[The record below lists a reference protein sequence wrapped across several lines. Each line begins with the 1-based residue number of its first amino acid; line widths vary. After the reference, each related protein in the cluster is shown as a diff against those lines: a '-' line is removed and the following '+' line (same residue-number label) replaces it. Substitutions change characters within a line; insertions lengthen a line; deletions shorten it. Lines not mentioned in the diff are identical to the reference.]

1 MNGSLNL
8 IRKPHLELSSK
19 ANLSSSITGRALL
32 FRVLPRRIAGPP
44 RRIFYSRKGAKTQ
57 RNSGPLGLT
66 SGGLG
71 GYATL
76 RPPRRIFFILAKPA
90 CRQTGRQAAKKS
102 NRSLPLACLQQ
113 VGFSPACQR
122 PLRLCVFASHSFF
135 LSHADEADLNT
146 KPY

>member
-76 RPPRRIFFILAKPA
+76 RAILFFFFILAKPA

-102 NRSLPLACLQQ
+102 NRSLPAYPPRRTGL
-113 VGFSPACQR
+113 
-122 PLRLCVFASHSFF
+122 FF
-135 LSHADEADLNT
+135 LSRAKAPSRNWGNSLPICIGT
-146 KPY
+146 GS

>member
-57 RNSGPLGLT
+57 RNRTALCLFVSWFLHLGSCFL
-66 SGGLG
+66 S
-71 GYATL
+71 
-76 RPPRRIFFILAKPA
+76 LASCFLLLA
-90 CRQTGRQAAKKS
+90 S
-102 NRSLPLACLQQ
+102 NLLHLACLSADRVPSLNWGNSPFLRGQG
-113 VGFSPACQR
+113 GFLLAKSPSR
-122 PLRLCVFASHSFF
+122 K
-135 LSHADEADLNT
+135 EI
-146 KPY
+146 

>member
-76 RPPRRIFFILAKPA
+76 RAILFFFFILAKPA

-102 NRSLPLACLQQ
+102 NRSLPAYPPRRTGL
-113 VGFSPACQR
+113 F
-122 PLRLCVFASHSFF
+122 FF
-135 LSHADEADLNT
+135 LSQRRQDAKKSKCSLTAYRNHDFEST
-146 KPY
+146 

>member
-76 RPPRRIFFILAKPA
+76 RAILFFFFLRAKPT
-90 CRQTGRQAAKKS
+90 CRQTGRQD
-102 NRSLPLACLQQ
+102 LPADRQ
-113 VGFSPACQR
+113 AQR
-122 PLRLCVFASHSFF
+122 NCGL
-135 LSHADEADLNT
+135 
-146 KPY
+146 

>member
-71 GYATL
+71 GLATL
-76 RPPRRIFFILAKPA
+76 RAIFFSCKAAEPQRNSSQFFAPSLLCSLPRRIAGPPRRIFFRAEA
-90 CRQTGRQAAKKS
+90 QRRKKIVVCS
-102 NRSLPLACLQQ
+102 
-113 VGFSPACQR
+113 V
-122 PLRLCVFASHSFF
+122 
-135 LSHADEADLNT
+135 
-146 KPY
+146 